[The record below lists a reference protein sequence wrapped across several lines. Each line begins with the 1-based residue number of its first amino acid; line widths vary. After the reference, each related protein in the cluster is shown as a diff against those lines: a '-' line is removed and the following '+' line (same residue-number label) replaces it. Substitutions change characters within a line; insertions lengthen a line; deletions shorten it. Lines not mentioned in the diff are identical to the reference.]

1 MFQDVNLKCALWKQ
15 VSGRNHSGHVLW
27 VRAISWLSKVWSRVF
42 YSMEGGYSLASPR
55 IRYWDRIQLLIIYMG
70 GTGSTIGEQGSD
82 TGKEG
87 SQNECIMQPV
97 PQVWDCSMIPWGNS
111 LSAIEQMHQNYPH
124 TPSAKQ
130 LGNFTYK
137 PPLIVGWVLFPGF
150 VAPPTHAE
158 WPPVVLGKA
167 PGPELQ
173 ILQMGLSTSPPT
185 PVAVSNPASVCL
197 TPFPEL
203 LQLSW
208 ASLKGP
214 RNGKRITASPELLA

>member
-1 MFQDVNLKCALWKQ
+1 MSALCSQFPKCGTA
-15 VSGRNHSGHVLW
+15 
-27 VRAISWLSKVWSRVF
+27 AWS
-42 YSMEGGYSLASPR
+42 
-55 IRYWDRIQLLIIYMG
+55 
-70 GTGSTIGEQGSD
+70 
-82 TGKEG
+82 
-87 SQNECIMQPV
+87 
-97 PQVWDCSMIPWGNS
+97 IPWGNS
-111 LSAIEQMHQNYPH
+111 RSAIEQMHQNYPH

-173 ILQMGLSTSPPT
+173 ILQMGLSTLPPT

-214 RNGKRITASPELLA
+214 RNGRELRHLQSFWLRKRKFVKEEPVSSNQIFVNLWQGSQAYKFPPSDIKMYLYREVGGISLHMNMQISGFVSIWGWEWEWDSEYRAMNS